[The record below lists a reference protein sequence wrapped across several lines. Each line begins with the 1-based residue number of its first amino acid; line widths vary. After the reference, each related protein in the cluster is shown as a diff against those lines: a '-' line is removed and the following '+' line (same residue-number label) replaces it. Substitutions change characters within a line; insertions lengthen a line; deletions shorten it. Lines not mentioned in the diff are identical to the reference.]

1 MQRFQRTFATAIAAA
16 TLLGTAAFSAHAQ
29 PQTAAAPAAQTAPAH
44 AHNAQKVDLAQRHA
58 QRMDHLKTV
67 LQIQPSQQAAW
78 DKYVKAITPEP
89 RAKADRQQRPDL
101 RKLSTPER
109 LDLAQQL
116 RKERNAKAEQREQ
129 ATRSFYASL
138 NPSQQKAF
146 DAISAQRHS
155 KSAKHKEGHGKRLDD
170 HRGPRHHGAI
180 AAPTTAVQ

>member
-16 TLLGTAAFSAHAQ
+16 ALLGTAAFSAHAQ

-44 AHNAQKVDLAQRHA
+44 AHKAQKVDLAQRHA

-67 LQIQPSQQAAW
+67 LQIQQAAW

>member
-16 TLLGTAAFSAHAQ
+16 ALLGTAAFSAHAQ

-44 AHNAQKVDLAQRHA
+44 AHKAQKVDLAQRHA
-58 QRMDHLKTV
+58 QRMDHLK
-67 LQIQPSQQAAW
+67 
-78 DKYVKAITPEP
+78 P
-89 RAKADRQQRPDL
+89 RAKTDRQQRPDL
-101 RKLSTPER
+101 SKLSTPER

-146 DAISAQRHS
+146 DAISAQRHG

-170 HRGPRHHGAI
+170 HRGPRHHGHAPV
-180 AAPTTAVQ
+180 AAPAGAPAPAVQ